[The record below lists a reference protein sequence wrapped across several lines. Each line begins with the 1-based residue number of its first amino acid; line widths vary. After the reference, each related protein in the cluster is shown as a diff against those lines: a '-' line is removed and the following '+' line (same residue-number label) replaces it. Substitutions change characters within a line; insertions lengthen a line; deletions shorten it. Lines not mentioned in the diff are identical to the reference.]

1 MKVYIDVSVVS
12 FDETMYEIVIILH
25 KIIHSEC
32 CVCVFCKL
40 TIKIETSFIVDI

>member
-1 MKVYIDVSVVS
+1 MYINVSMAS
-12 FDETMYEIVIILH
+12 FDETLHEIVIILY

-40 TIKIETSFIVDI
+40 TIKIETSFIFDF